1 MAKGRAGRTYTRDSN
16 GRFAGGGSTGSQ
28 RPASKPAPRGRNR
41 LTRDNS
47 GRITGT
53 GDGATA
59 RGGRLRTGAGNLRAT
74 QTARLKGQGG
84 KVRNPRRGG
93 AQAEAMRAT
102 AMPSGQGRVPAARR
116 PGSMTS
122 MLRNT
127 LQSLAKSD
135 ARWIRE
141 VESITGEKIRVPRR
155 APAVQ
160 GAAVQAQGRG
170 SVAATLRGSLRQ
182 LAQSDA
188 RMMRGVADLAKPSAK
203 GALRGGGAG
212 KAGKSLPPTRRR
224 KP

>member
-1 MAKGRAGRTYTRDSN
+1 
-16 GRFAGGGSTGSQ
+16 
-28 RPASKPAPRGRNR
+28 
-41 LTRDNS
+41 
-47 GRITGT
+47 
-53 GDGATA
+53 
-59 RGGRLRTGAGNLRAT
+59 
-74 QTARLKGQGG
+74 
-84 KVRNPRRGG
+84 
-93 AQAEAMRAT
+93 
-102 AMPSGQGRVPAARR
+102 
-116 PGSMTS
+116 MTS

-127 LQSLAKSD
+127 LQPLAKSD

>member
-1 MAKGRAGRTYTRDSN
+1 MAKGRAGRTYKRDSN
-16 GRFAGGGSTGSQ
+16 GRFSSSGSTGRQ
-28 RPASKPAPRGRNR
+28 RPASRPAPRGRNR

-84 KVRNPRRGG
+84 KVRRPVGG
-93 AQAEAMRAT
+93 GEARSEAMRT
-102 AMPSGQGRVPAARR
+102 AVIPSGQGRVPAAQR

-122 MLRNT
+122 TLRST

-141 VESITGEKIRVPRR
+141 VESITGGKIRVTRS
-155 APAVQ
+155 APARE
-160 GAAVQAQGRG
+160 GATARASGRG

-188 RMMRGVADLAKPSAK
+188 RLMRGMADLAKPSAK
-203 GALRGGGAG
+203 GALRGGAG
-212 KAGKSLPPTRRR
+212 KTGGSLPPTRRR